1 MALMMALEIIP
12 GNAPERHMERHTER
26 HLVAVWQLC
35 MEFMRESLR
44 KMLAN

>member
-12 GNAPERHMERHTER
+12 GNAPERHTER